1 MKKIFS
7 ILLALALTFG
17 LCACDA
23 TPAESNEISGEL
35 SSSEVEVS
43 DGDETLEDEASVTST
58 REPSKKTKASK
69 STSISKS
76 KTMTATR
83 TNITSMSE
91 SSTTKNKTETTQTTT
106 STTAATEHD
115 HEYEIYVTLA
125 TCSEGGFS
133 EYRCSCGDFYLDDF
147 TQPTYDHNFKEAY
160 VTFEK
165 ISYDTYQCSHC
176 KLEVAAY
183 GNADGT
189 TWESWGKK
197 AVKYYVERRMLNV
210 NGRYEFGDYHIVVYG
225 NGEMPHYSKGTVP
238 WSFYTDYANK
248 VTIAEGVTSI
258 TTYSF
263 WIPEYYEAYEVVE
276 FNMADT
282 VKVIERNAINLK
294 MKTLVVGK
302 GVERI
307 EGTITDKN
315 TKALYLP
322 RTLKYFEP
330 IGSSWYS
337 DTTIYFE
344 GTKAE
349 FLNVKTTS
357 YNQTVAIRQVMYSWA
372 LDGMQYCHVY
382 LNCSKL
388 YDRSEY
394 FNAVKEWK

>member
-1 MKKIFS
+1 
-7 ILLALALTFG
+7 
-17 LCACDA
+17 
-23 TPAESNEISGEL
+23 
-35 SSSEVEVS
+35 
-43 DGDETLEDEASVTST
+43 
-58 REPSKKTKASK
+58 
-69 STSISKS
+69 
-76 KTMTATR
+76 
-83 TNITSMSE
+83 
-91 SSTTKNKTETTQTTT
+91 
-106 STTAATEHD
+106 
-115 HEYEIYVTLA
+115 
-125 TCSEGGFS
+125 
-133 EYRCSCGDFYLDDF
+133 
-147 TQPTYDHNFKEAY
+147 
-160 VTFEK
+160 
-165 ISYDTYQCSHC
+165 
-176 KLEVAAY
+176 
-183 GNADGT
+183 
-189 TWESWGKK
+189 
-197 AVKYYVERRMLNV
+197 
-210 NGRYEFGDYHIVVYG
+210 
-225 NGEMPHYSKGTVP
+225 
-238 WSFYTDYANK
+238 
-248 VTIAEGVTSI
+248 
-258 TTYSF
+258 
-263 WIPEYYEAYEVVE
+263 
-276 FNMADT
+276 T

-372 LDGMQYCHVY
+372 LDDMQYCHVY